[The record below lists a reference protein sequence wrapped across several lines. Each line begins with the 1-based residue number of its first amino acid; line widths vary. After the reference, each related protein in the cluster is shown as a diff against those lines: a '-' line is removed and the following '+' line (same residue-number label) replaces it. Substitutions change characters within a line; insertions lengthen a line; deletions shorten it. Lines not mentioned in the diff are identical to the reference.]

1 MDSSIKNKVLER
13 YNFTCQKC
21 GFQDKSS
28 EEIEIHHINPKIFD
42 GEDNLNNL
50 IVLCSVCHHYSPDSK
65 EEFERYISEKIDWK
79 VLETFRKS
87 NRSISKRTK
96 QGMLNRF
103 KQGIHLTKAPKGYKL
118 VNKKLVLNE
127 LEALNVK
134 KIFQEF
140 VETDIS
146 LTQLSK
152 KHNMTTAGI
161 KKLLQNST
169 YLGKIK
175 FASQESQGHHPI
187 LIEKELFDRVQEKL
201 KNL

>member
-1 MDSSIKNKVLER
+1 MSQKETTPPTKIKALCQIGLPEKLLASSTPS
-13 YNFTCQKC
+13 FP
-21 GFQDKSS
+21 SS
-28 EEIEIHHINPKIFD
+28 P
-42 GEDNLNNL
+42 L
-50 IVLCSVCHHYSPDSK
+50 I
-65 EEFERYISEKIDWK
+65 
-79 VLETFRKS
+79 
-87 NRSISKRTK
+87 
-96 QGMLNRF
+96 
-103 KQGIHLTKAPKGYKL
+103 LTKAPKGYKL